1 MHQRVVFQLELFW
14 ETERLNVMEFLLEDL
29 RINQYGYPSP
39 ELDGRPR
46 TVCFQIYEYSG
57 LTLTEY
63 HTATGGN
70 KINKYD
76 VLTSP

>member
-14 ETERLNVMEFLLEDL
+14 ETERLNSMEFLLEDL
-29 RINQYGYPSP
+29 RIDQYGYPLARS
-39 ELDGRPR
+39 LMAQGQYVSQSTD
-46 TVCFQIYEYSG
+46 SG
-57 LTLTEY
+57 LTVTEY
-63 HTATGGN
+63 QPETGGN

>member
-1 MHQRVVFQLELFW
+1 MTKRNGISAGGFAHRSI
-14 ETERLNVMEFLLEDL
+14 
-29 RINQYGYPSP
+29 RIPSSP
-39 ELDGRPR
+39 ELDGTW
-46 TVCFQIYEYSG
+46 TVCFPIYEYAG
-57 LTLTEY
+57 LTVTEY

>member
-1 MHQRVVFQLELFW
+1 
-14 ETERLNVMEFLLEDL
+14 MEFLLEDL
-29 RINQYGYPSP
+29 RIDQYGYPLARSLM
-39 ELDGRPR
+39 EQGQYVSQSTDI
-46 TVCFQIYEYSG
+46 QG
-57 LTLTEY
+57 LTVTEY

>member
-1 MHQRVVFQLELFW
+1 MTKRNGIYAGGFAHRSK
-14 ETERLNVMEFLLEDL
+14 
-29 RINQYGYPSP
+29 RIPSSP
-39 ELDGRPR
+39 KLDATRS
-46 TVCFQIYEYSG
+46 VCFQIYEYSG
-57 LTLTEY
+57 LTVTEY